1 MGKVFFARNITGVKL
16 AFSNISIK
24 KAIDNLNVSQLSGNF
39 TLCEYIK
46 VSKPRI
52 VKSEIASFISDRR
65 INKDLYKLN
74 ESEIFHICSLF
85 SKKYSEYDDKLD
97 SDTEYDDK
105 LDSDTE
111 YERDLEEDK
120 KYILERRL

>member
-52 VKSEIASFISDRR
+52 VKSEIASLIYDRR
-65 INKDLYKLN
+65 INKDLYNLD
-74 ESEIFHICSLF
+74 ESEIFRICSLF
-85 SKKYSEYDDKLD
+85 SKKYSKYDDESD
-97 SDTEYDDK
+97 SV
-105 LDSDTE
+105 SE

-120 KYILERRL
+120 KYILERRQ